1 MTTLETTLIIVLL
14 VSVMANSLAFWYMR
28 RVLPGFIYTSQN
40 LEDLTTLVAN
50 YREHLRNIYGMEMY
64 YGDETIKHL
73 ISHTTSLLEILEDYE
88 DVYSITTPFEEIY
101 EEEQE
106 DQNLKGDQPDG
117 ETQKNEENVF
127 YAGSRRRDS

>member
-1 MTTLETTLIIVLL
+1 MTTLETVLLIVLL
-14 VSVMANSLAFWYMR
+14 VSVTANYMAFWYMR

-40 LEDLTTLVAN
+40 LEDLAALVAN
-50 YREHLRNIYGMEMY
+50 YREHLRNIYEMELFH
-64 YGDETIKHL
+64 GDETIKHL
-73 ISHTTSLLEILEDYE
+73 MSHTTSLLELLEDYE

-101 EEEQE
+101 EEE
-106 DQNLKGDQPDG
+106 DQNLKGEQPDG

>member
-1 MTTLETTLIIVLL
+1 MTTLETVLIITLL
-14 VSVMANSLAFWYMR
+14 VSISANSLAFWYMR

-64 YGDETIKHL
+64 YGDETMKHL

-101 EEEQE
+101 EEE

>member
-1 MTTLETTLIIVLL
+1 MTTLETVLIIVLL
-14 VSVMANSLAFWYMR
+14 ASMAANYLAFWYMR

-64 YGDETIKHL
+64 YGDETIKYL
-73 ISHTTSLLEILEDYE
+73 MSHTTSLLEILEDYE

-101 EEEQE
+101 EEEE
-106 DQNLKGDQPDG
+106 QNLKGDQPDG

>member
-14 VSVMANSLAFWYMR
+14 VSVIANYMAFWYMR

-64 YGDETIKHL
+64 YGDETMKHL

-88 DVYSITTPFEEIY
+88 DIYSITAPFEEID
-101 EEEQE
+101 EEE
-106 DQNLKGDQPDG
+106 DQNLEGDQPDG

>member
-1 MTTLETTLIIVLL
+1 M
-14 VSVMANSLAFWYMR
+14 
-28 RVLPGFIYTSQN
+28 
-40 LEDLTTLVAN
+40 
-50 YREHLRNIYGMEMY
+50 
-64 YGDETIKHL
+64 
-73 ISHTTSLLEILEDYE
+73 LEDYE

-101 EEEQE
+101 EEE

>member
-1 MTTLETTLIIVLL
+1 
-14 VSVMANSLAFWYMR
+14 MR
-28 RVLPGFIYTSQN
+28 RVLPGLIYTSQN
-40 LEDLTTLVAN
+40 LEDLTALVAN

-64 YGDETIKHL
+64 YGDETMEHL

-101 EEEQE
+101 EEE

>member
-1 MTTLETTLIIVLL
+1 MTTLEIVLIIVLL
-14 VSVMANSLAFWYMR
+14 VSITANYLAFWYMR
-28 RVLPGFIYTSQN
+28 RVLPGFIYTSRN

-64 YGDETIKHL
+64 YGDETMKHL

-101 EEEQE
+101 EEENQ
-106 DQNLKGDQPDG
+106 DLIGDQPDG
-117 ETQKNEENVF
+117 ETQINEENVF
-127 YAGSRRRDS
+127 YAGSRRRDN

>member
-1 MTTLETTLIIVLL
+1 MTTLETVLIITLL
-14 VSVMANSLAFWYMR
+14 VSISANSLAFWYMR

-64 YGDETIKHL
+64 YGDETMKHL

-101 EEEQE
+101 EEE

-117 ETQKNEENVF
+117 ETEINEENVF

>member
-14 VSVMANSLAFWYMR
+14 VSVMANYLAFWYMR
-28 RVLPGFIYTSQN
+28 RVLPGLIYTSQN
-40 LEDLTTLVAN
+40 LQDLTTLVAN
-50 YREHLRNIYGMEMY
+50 YREHLKNIYGMEMY

-73 ISHTTSLLEILEDYE
+73 MSHTTSLIEILEDYE

-101 EEEQE
+101 EEE

>member
-14 VSVMANSLAFWYMR
+14 VSVIGNSLAFWYMR
-28 RVLPGFIYTSQN
+28 RVLPGFSYTSQN

-50 YREHLRNIYGMEMY
+50 YREHLRNIYEMEMY

-73 ISHTTSLLEILEDYE
+73 MSHTTSLLEVLEDYE

-101 EEEQE
+101 EEE

>member
-14 VSVMANSLAFWYMR
+14 VSVIANSLAFWYMR

-64 YGDETIKHL
+64 YGDETMKHL

-88 DVYSITTPFEEIY
+88 DIYSITAPFEEID
-101 EEEQE
+101 EEE
-106 DQNLKGDQPDG
+106 DQNLEGDQPDG

>member
-1 MTTLETTLIIVLL
+1 MTTLEITLIIVLL
-14 VSVMANSLAFWYMR
+14 VSVVANYMAFWYMR

-73 ISHTTSLLEILEDYE
+73 MSHTTSLLEILEDYE
-88 DVYSITTPFEEIY
+88 DIYSITTPFEEIY
-101 EEEQE
+101 EEE
-106 DQNLKGDQPDG
+106 NLKGDQPDG
-117 ETQKNEENVF
+117 ETQINEENVF
-127 YAGSRRRDS
+127 YAGSRRRDN